1 MTVAA
6 TAVFLSRQRTALFSI
21 YGEKPVKS
29 GSTASAVGR
38 AYGIR
43 SRLERCDKKRVAV
56 TVVTV
61 VVVRRFE
68 KSFIHMAG
76 LHLVVVIYPSHGL
89 LHLMAE
95 NHWLS
100 TW

>member
-6 TAVFLSRQRTALFSI
+6 TAVFHSRQRTALFSI

-43 SRLERCDKKRVAV
+43 SRLERCDKKRVVV

-61 VVVRRFE
+61 VDRRFE
-68 KSFIHMAG
+68 NSFIHKAR
-76 LHLVVVIYPSHGL
+76 LHLVVC
-89 LHLMAE
+89 HLPFPRLAPL
-95 NHWLS
+95 NV
-100 TW
+100 